1 MRSCAGAAASTT
13 SSSPVATS
21 ARQRLARV
29 ASLLVT
35 IASREELRN
44 APQLRKVSL
53 HGDRVDLDVD
63 EHWELLPTLI
73 RRVRGVKGIGEIRI
87 NGRVLDPE
95 QAPPPGRDLGL
106 TISSRRRRRC
116 VRRRPTRPDRSRARR
131 SGCR

>member
-1 MRSCAGAAASTT
+1 MRWPRLLRPTAYL
-13 SSSPVATS
+13 SPVSRVALMTFVWAHRHEVLRWGRS
-21 ARQRLARV
+21 LYDQLVTRRDLGPTRLARV

-44 APQLRKVSL
+44 APQLRRVSL

-73 RRVRGVKGIGEIRI
+73 RRVRGVKGIGEIRV

-95 QAPPPGRDLGL
+95 QAPPPDA
-106 TISSRRRRRC
+106 IS
-116 VRRRPTRPDRSRARR
+116 A
-131 SGCR
+131 